1 MGTSSRRLSSTIYIL
16 GVAGA
21 ALFGLLAITLTVR
34 SAVLFLQSRSAL
46 YIEQTA
52 QRTTARIEQELG
64 VRVAELQLIALTPEL
79 VQLATASRPADRV
92 GGERYLALMGRSSTL
107 RGMAVLDA
115 RGTTVYEARGRV
127 GDGTDRWAQVA
138 MSGSTYIGLPRRD
151 STAGPMVVD
160 VAVPLTRPGAETPSG
175 VIGMVYPLFEITGA
189 LHGRSLLGDSL
200 TMVVLSPEGTVLT
213 TNDHNLTIGGTFD
226 GRTGSSW
233 KAATVPVGNA
243 GLRLA
248 VRDPSTSSLPLIMA
262 IAYSLRGDLL
272 LLLAI
277 VLVVV
282 TLIVS
287 RLQRQIVKPME
298 QLAAVANRVAQG
310 DLRRTQIEVPGNSQ
324 EVRGL
329 VVAIETML
337 EELRQLVGT
346 MRVNAAEA
354 AGMAEQISASTQ
366 QMSASTEEVSGTCND
381 LTDRATRQA
390 ALVRATAED
399 GHRILSI
406 AEQLA
411 GSAKEMTER
420 NAALARLARMHKGR
434 LDASSQELNKLAE
447 EVELGAT
454 EAEALATASAEI
466 EKFVAQTKAIA
477 RQTHMLALNA
487 GIEAARAGAEGRG
500 FAVVAEEVR
509 KLAGQAAMSATST
522 SDTVRNVQS
531 RVATTRERLMRLAKG
546 GEAAR
551 DAARTAAEGLSTVAN
566 EAEQND
572 SWTRQISGSASE
584 VQRLVQGIGER
595 MTDISAGTE
604 DVAASAQEIAASAQE
619 LSASTTEIATS
630 ADHMAKT
637 ARDLDTIVARFKLDG
652 EG

>member
-1 MGTSSRRLSSTIYIL
+1 MATRSLKLSNAIYIM
-16 GVAGA
+16 GVAAA

-34 SAVLFLQSRSAL
+34 SAVGFLNSRSAL
-46 YIEQTA
+46 YLEQTA
-52 QRTTARIEQELG
+52 QRTTQRIEQELG
-64 VRVAELQLIALTPEL
+64 ARVQELELIARTPDL
-79 VQLATASRPADRV
+79 VQLAEATRPADQA
-92 GGERYLALMGRSSTL
+92 GGERYLAVLGQRSTF
-107 RGMAVLDA
+107 RGVAVLNA
-115 RGTTVYEARGRV
+115 KGATVYEARSKV
-127 GDGTDRWAQVA
+127 GNGSNRWADA
-138 MSGSTYIGLPRRD
+138 ALSGTTYFGLPRLD
-151 STAGPMVVD
+151 SAANTMVVD
-160 VAVPLTRPGAETPSG
+160 VGVPLTRPGSEAPSG
-175 VIGMVYPLFEITGA
+175 AIGMVYPLFEITGA

-200 TMVVLSPEGTVLT
+200 TFVVLSPDGTVLT
-213 TNDHNLTIGGTFD
+213 TNDHNLTPGGAFD
-226 GRTGSSW
+226 GKTGSSW
-233 KAATVPVGNA
+233 KAATVPIGNA

-248 VRDPSTSSLPLIMA
+248 VRDPSTTNLPMILAIASSLKGDVLI
-262 IAYSLRGDLL
+262 LL
-272 LLLAI
+272 GI
-277 VLVVV
+277 VVIVV
-282 TLIVS
+282 TLIVI
-287 RLQRQIVKPME
+287 RLRRQIVEPME
-298 QLAAVANRVAQG
+298 KLAAVARRVAQG
-310 DLRRTQIEVPGNSQ
+310 DLRKTDIEVPGTSH
-324 EVRGL
+324 EVISL
-329 VVAIETML
+329 VGAIEAML

-346 MRVNAAEA
+346 MRVNATEA
-354 AGMAEQISASTQ
+354 AGMAEQISSSTQ
-366 QMSASTEEVSGTCND
+366 QMSASTQEVSGTCND

-399 GHRILSI
+399 GHRILTI

-411 GSAKEMTER
+411 ASAQEMTER
-420 NAALARLARMHKGR
+420 NAALARLAQMHKAR
-434 LDASSQELNKLAE
+434 LDASSQDLNKLAE

-454 EAEALATASAEI
+454 EAEALATASSEI

-522 SDTVRNVQS
+522 SETVRNVQN
-531 RVATTRERLMRLAKG
+531 RVGTTRERLLRLARG

-572 SWTRQISGSASE
+572 SWTRQIAGSAAE

-604 DVAASAQEIAASAQE
+604 DVAASAEEIAASAQE

-630 ADHMAKT
+630 ADHMATT
-637 ARDLDTIVARFKLDG
+637 ARDLDSIVARFKLDG

>member
-1 MGTSSRRLSSTIYIL
+1 MGTSARRLSSTIYVL
-16 GVAGA
+16 GLAGA
-21 ALFGLLAITLTVR
+21 LLFSLLAITLTVR
-34 SAVLFLQSRSAL
+34 SSVGFLQSRSAL

-52 QRTTARIEQELG
+52 QRTTARIEEELG
-64 VRVAELQLIALTPEL
+64 ARVAELGLIALTPEL
-79 VQLATASRPADRV
+79 VQLATATKPADQAAGV
-92 GGERYLALMGRSSTL
+92 RYLAVVGQSTTF
-107 RGMAVLDA
+107 RGVAVLNA
-115 RGTTVYEARGRV
+115 KGATVYEAKGKI
-127 GDGTDRWAQVA
+127 GNGSGRWAEVA
-138 MSGSTYIGLPRRD
+138 LSGATYIGLPRPD
-151 STAGPMVVD
+151 SGAGTMVVD
-160 VAVPLTRPGAETPSG
+160 VAVPLSRPGADTPSG
-175 VIGMVYPLFEITGA
+175 VLGMVFPLFEITGA
-189 LHGRSLLGDSL
+189 LHARSLLGDSL
-200 TMVVLSPEGTVLT
+200 TMVVLSPNGTVLT
-213 TNDHNLTIGGTFD
+213 TNDHNLVIGGTFD
-226 GRTGSSW
+226 GKSGSSW

-248 VRDPSTSSLPLIMA
+248 VRDPSTSSLPMILA
-262 IAYSLRGDLL
+262 IASSLRGDVLILL
-272 LLLAI
+272 SIVLIVVTAI
-277 VLVVV
+277 VF
-282 TLIVS
+282 
-287 RLQRQIVKPME
+287 RLRRQIAQPME
-298 QLAAVANRVAQG
+298 QLAAVAMRVAKG
-310 DLRRTQIEVPGNSQ
+310 DLRETKIDVPGTSR
-324 EVRGL
+324 EVRSL
-329 VVAIETML
+329 VEAIETML
-337 EELRQLVGT
+337 DELRQLVGT

-354 AGMAEQISASTQ
+354 AGMAEQISASTE
-366 QMSASTEEVSGTCND
+366 QMSASTQEVSGTCND
-381 LTDRATRQA
+381 LTERATRQA

-411 GSAKEMTER
+411 SSAKEMTER

-434 LDASSQELNKLAE
+434 LDTSSQELNKLAE
-447 EVELGAT
+447 EVELGAS
-454 EAEALATASAEI
+454 EAEALAAASSEI

-531 RVATTRERLMRLAKG
+531 KVETTRERLMRLARG

-566 EAEQND
+566 EAEAND

-604 DVAASAQEIAASAQE
+604 DVAASAEEIAASAQQ

-637 ARDLDTIVARFKLDG
+637 ARDLDGIVARFKVDR

>member
-1 MGTSSRRLSSTIYIL
+1 MGTSSRRLSSTIYVL
-16 GVAGA
+16 GMAGA
-21 ALFGLLAITLTVR
+21 LLFGLLAITLTVR
-34 SAVLFLQSRSAL
+34 SAVRFLQTRSAL
-46 YIEQTA
+46 YLEQTA
-52 QRTTARIEQELG
+52 QRITGKIEDELG
-64 VRVAELQLIALTPEL
+64 ARVAELGLIALTPEL
-79 VQLATASRPADRV
+79 VDLATATKSADRV
-92 GGERYLALMGRSSTL
+92 GGERYLALVGRSSTF
-107 RGMAVLDA
+107 RGIEVRDA
-115 RGTTVYEARGRV
+115 KGAMVYQARSKV
-127 GDGTDRWAQVA
+127 GNGNGRWAEVA
-138 MSGSTYIGLPRRD
+138 MTGATFIGLPRPD
-151 STAGPMVVD
+151 SAAGTMVVD
-160 VAVPLTRPGAETPSG
+160 LAVPLSRPGAETPSG
-175 VIGMVYPLFEITGA
+175 VLGMVFPLIQITGA
-189 LHGRSLLGDSL
+189 LHARSLLGDSL
-200 TMVVLSPEGTVLT
+200 TMVVLNPDGTVLT
-213 TNDHNLTIGGTFD
+213 TNDHNLTVGGAFD
-226 GRTGSSW
+226 GKSGSSW
-233 KAATVPVGNA
+233 KAATTPIGNA

-248 VRDPSTSSLPLIMA
+248 VRDPSTTSLPLILA
-262 IAYSLRGDLL
+262 IASSLRGDVLILL
-272 LLLAI
+272 SI
-277 VLVVV
+277 VFLVV
-282 TLIVS
+282 TLIVY
-287 RLQRQIVKPME
+287 RLQRQIVQPLE
-298 QLAAVANRVAQG
+298 QLAAVAMRVAQG
-310 DLRRTQIEVPGNSQ
+310 DLRETKIEVPGTSQ
-324 EVRGL
+324 EVRSL
-329 VVAIETML
+329 VGAIETML

-346 MRVNAAEA
+346 MRVNATEA
-354 AGMAEQISASTQ
+354 AGMAEQISASTE
-366 QMSASTEEVSGTCND
+366 QMSASTQEVSGTCND
-381 LTDRATRQA
+381 LTERATRQA

-399 GHRILSI
+399 GQRILSI

-434 LDASSQELNKLAE
+434 LDASSLELNKLAE
-447 EVELGAT
+447 EVELGAS
-454 EAEALATASAEI
+454 EAEALAAASAEI

-531 RVATTRERLMRLAKG
+531 RVETTRERLMRLARG

-551 DAARTAAEGLSTVAN
+551 DAARTAAEGLSTVAS

-595 MTDISAGTE
+595 MADISGGTE

-630 ADHMAKT
+630 ADQMAKT
-637 ARDLDTIVARFKLDG
+637 SRDLDGIVARFKLDG